1 MSSASQPS
9 HKLNRSLPDE
19 ALVRRCLLGDEEA
32 WSALIEK
39 YKNLIYSVPLKYGL
53 PAEDAADIFQSVCL
67 SLLRDLPGL
76 RQPRAL
82 VAWLI
87 KTTARQCARRKREK
101 QSFAGVSIEEEAMA
115 DAGPLPETFVQEL
128 EHEQMLREA
137 VSEMHPDCVR
147 LIAALFYTNPPLP
160 YDEVARSLGLAK
172 GSVGAI
178 RMRCLEKLRVAL
190 KKRGFR

>member
-1 MSSASQPS
+1 M
-9 HKLNRSLPDE
+9 PDE
-19 ALVRRCLLGDEEA
+19 ALVRDCLLGDEDA
-32 WSALIEK
+32 WSALIDK
-39 YKNLIYSVPLKYGL
+39 YKSLIFSIPVKYGL

-67 SLLRDLPGL
+67 SLLRDLPDL

-101 QSFAGVSIEEEAMA
+101 QFFAGAFIEEEVMA
-115 DAGPLPETFVQEL
+115 DAGPLPETLVQEL
-128 EHEQMLREA
+128 EREQMLREA
-137 VSEMHPDCVR
+137 MSEMHPDCVR
-147 LIAALFYTNPPLP
+147 LIEALFYTNPPLP

-178 RMRCLEKLRVAL
+178 RMRCLEKLRLAL
-190 KKRGFR
+190 KKRRFC